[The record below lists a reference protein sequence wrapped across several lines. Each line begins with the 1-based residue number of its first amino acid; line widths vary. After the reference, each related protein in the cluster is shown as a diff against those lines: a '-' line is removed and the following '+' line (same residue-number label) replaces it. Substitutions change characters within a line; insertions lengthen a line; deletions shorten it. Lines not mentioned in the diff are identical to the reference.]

1 MSNEVMTLDSALP
14 DYLRNIQVDDITKS
28 LMGAGGG
35 GNIKRISIRGS
46 VWRLMQ
52 NGKELAK
59 NEDRHLNV
67 VVVNAAPKV
76 SRMYYSQGYQEGV
89 EPTSPDCWSAD
100 GDFPD
105 KKAASPQASRCVDC
119 PQNVAGS
126 GNNGARAC
134 RYSRRIAVVLAND
147 LKGDVYQL
155 TLPATSVFGAG
166 ESGKWPLES
175 YGRMLGSRNIPITA
189 VITEMRFD
197 TSVATPKITFKA
209 VGFLQSHEHETAIRQ
224 GQTEAAKRAI
234 TMTVAEVDATKPKAL
249 PRAEVKVQATP
260 EAKMQTAPE
269 AKEEISEPVKRT
281 SKKNEEAAADKPDL
295 SKILAEWDD

>member
-1 MSNEVMTLDSALP
+1 MSNEVMSLDSVLP
-14 DYLRNIQVDDITKS
+14 DYLKNIEVDEVTKS
-28 LMGAGGG
+28 LMGSGG
-35 GNIKRISIRGS
+35 GNLKRISIRGS

-52 NGKELAK
+52 SGKELAK

-76 SRMYYSQGYQEGV
+76 SRAYYEQVYQEGG
-89 EPTSPDCWSAD
+89 EASAPDCWSPD

-105 KKAASPQASRCVDC
+105 KKAASPQASRCIDC

-126 GNNGARAC
+126 GANGTRAC
-134 RYSRRIAVVLAND
+134 RYNRRIAVVLAND

-155 TLPATSVFGAG
+155 NLPATSVFGAG
-166 ESGKWPLES
+166 EQGKWPLEA

-189 VITEMRFD
+189 VVTEMRFD
-197 TSVATPKITFKA
+197 TNVANPKITFKA
-209 VGFLQSHEHETAIRQ
+209 VGFLQSHEHEVAIQQ

-234 TMTVAEVDATKPKAL
+234 TMTVGEVDATKSKAL
-249 PRAEVKVQATP
+249 PKAEVKAEVKVQ
-260 EAKMQTAPE
+260 TAPE
-269 AKEEISEPVKRT
+269 TKEEPPEPVKRT
-281 SKKNEEAAADKPDL
+281 SKKNEEAAAGKPDL